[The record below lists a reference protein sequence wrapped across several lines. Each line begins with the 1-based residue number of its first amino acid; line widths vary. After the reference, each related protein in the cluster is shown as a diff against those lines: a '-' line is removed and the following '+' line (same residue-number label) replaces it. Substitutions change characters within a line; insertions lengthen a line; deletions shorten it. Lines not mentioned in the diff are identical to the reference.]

1 MLAPLLYAHL
11 APGGYLVLAGILERQ
26 TQELQEA
33 YAPDIELSV
42 ADVQDGWVLLTGRRT
57 V

>member
-1 MLAPLLYAHL
+1 MHRGLQILAK
-11 APGGYLVLAGILERQ
+11 RQ